1 MPTERTIH
9 VVDDD
14 AAVRHSLEQ
23 LLESMG
29 FATVSYTTPGNFL
42 LAAPHL
48 LGGCVL
54 LDVKM
59 PGISGLEVQARL
71 RTIGFVQPIIVITG
85 QGDIQT
91 AVLAMKAGA
100 FDFLEKPYE
109 DEVLLAAIEAALA
122 ASPDDHIHQA
132 VELGPTDRQAKSA
145 RAGSAGRPGCGSVE
159 QGHRLRSWT
168 ERPDRRGASSANDGA
183 TRDAPARGSDPACG
197 VGDACAAAQAALR
210 RLTAP
215 AQAAAGRAHSFLVMS
230 SCGKRSSHSS
240 TARSTIPTDR
250 GPKSLITPCRL
261 R

>member
-14 AAVRHSLEQ
+14 AAVRHSLER

-132 VELGPTDRQAKSA
+132 VDLAQRIA
-145 RAGSAGRPGCGSVE
+145 RLSPR
-159 QGHRLRSWT
+159 
-168 ERPDRRGASSANDGA
+168 EREVLDALVAGASNKVIAFGLGLSVRTVEVHRARMMERLGTRQLAEAIRLAVLA
-183 TRDAPARGSDPACG
+183 TLAPPPRPPSD
-197 VGDACAAAQAALR
+197 D
-210 RLTAP
+210 
-215 AQAAAGRAHSFLVMS
+215 
-230 SCGKRSSHSS
+230 
-240 TARSTIPTDR
+240 
-250 GPKSLITPCRL
+250 
-261 R
+261 

>member
-14 AAVRHSLEQ
+14 AAVRHSLER

-132 VELGPTDRQAKSA
+132 VDSA
-145 RAGSAGRPGCGSVE
+145 QRIA
-159 QGHRLRSWT
+159 RLSPR
-168 ERPDRRGASSANDGA
+168 EREVLDALVAGASNKVIAFGLGLSVRTVEVHRARMMERLGTRQLAEAIRLAVLA
-183 TRDAPARGSDPACG
+183 TLAPPPRPPSD
-197 VGDACAAAQAALR
+197 D
-210 RLTAP
+210 
-215 AQAAAGRAHSFLVMS
+215 
-230 SCGKRSSHSS
+230 
-240 TARSTIPTDR
+240 
-250 GPKSLITPCRL
+250 
-261 R
+261 

>member
-23 LLESMG
+23 LLGSMG
-29 FATVSYTTPGNFL
+29 FATVSYTTPDAFL

-71 RTIGFVQPIIVITG
+71 RTIGFVPPIIVITG

-132 VELGPTDRQAKSA
+132 VDSA
-145 RAGSAGRPGCGSVE
+145 QRIA
-159 QGHRLRSWT
+159 RLSPR
-168 ERPDRRGASSANDGA
+168 EREVLDALVAGASNKVIAFDLGLSVRTVEVHRARMMERLGTRQLAEAIRLAVLATLAPPPRPPSAD
-183 TRDAPARGSDPACG
+183 
-197 VGDACAAAQAALR
+197 
-210 RLTAP
+210 
-215 AQAAAGRAHSFLVMS
+215 
-230 SCGKRSSHSS
+230 
-240 TARSTIPTDR
+240 
-250 GPKSLITPCRL
+250 
-261 R
+261 

>member
-14 AAVRHSLEQ
+14 AAVRHSLER
-23 LLESMG
+23 LLGSMG
-29 FATVSYTTPGNFL
+29 LATVSYTTPGAFL

-71 RTIGFVQPIIVITG
+71 RTIGFVPPIIVITG

-109 DEVLLAAIEAALA
+109 DEVLLAAIEAALGA
-122 ASPDDHIHQA
+122 FPDDHIHQA
-132 VELGPTDRQAKSA
+132 VDSA
-145 RAGSAGRPGCGSVE
+145 QRIA
-159 QGHRLRSWT
+159 RLSPR
-168 ERPDRRGASSANDGA
+168 EREVLDALVAGASNKVIAFDLGLSVRTVEVHRARMMERLGTRQLSEAIRLAVLATLAPPPRPPSAD
-183 TRDAPARGSDPACG
+183 
-197 VGDACAAAQAALR
+197 
-210 RLTAP
+210 
-215 AQAAAGRAHSFLVMS
+215 
-230 SCGKRSSHSS
+230 
-240 TARSTIPTDR
+240 
-250 GPKSLITPCRL
+250 
-261 R
+261 

>member
-14 AAVRHSLEQ
+14 AAVRHSLER

-132 VELGPTDRQAKSA
+132 VDSA
-145 RAGSAGRPGCGSVE
+145 QRIA
-159 QGHRLRSWT
+159 RLSPR
-168 ERPDRRGASSANDGA
+168 EREVLDALVAGASNKVIAFDLGLSVRTVEVHRARMMERLGTRQLAEAIRLAVLATLAPPPRPPSAD
-183 TRDAPARGSDPACG
+183 
-197 VGDACAAAQAALR
+197 
-210 RLTAP
+210 
-215 AQAAAGRAHSFLVMS
+215 
-230 SCGKRSSHSS
+230 
-240 TARSTIPTDR
+240 
-250 GPKSLITPCRL
+250 
-261 R
+261 

>member
-14 AAVRHSLEQ
+14 AAVRNSLER
-23 LLESMG
+23 LLGSMG
-29 FATVSYTTPGNFL
+29 FATVIYATPDAFL

-48 LGGCVL
+48 SGGCVL

-71 RTIGFVQPIIVITG
+71 RTIGFVPPIIVITG

-109 DEVLLAAIEAALA
+109 DEVLLVAIEAALA

-132 VELGPTDRQAKSA
+132 VDSAQRIARLSPREREVLDALVAGAPNKVIAFDLGLSVRTVEVHRARMMERLGTRQLAEA
-145 RAGSAGRPGCGSVE
+145 I
-159 QGHRLRSWT
+159 RL
-168 ERPDRRGASSANDGA
+168 AVLA
-183 TRDAPARGSDPACG
+183 TLAPAP
-197 VGDACAAAQAALR
+197 
-210 RLTAP
+210 
-215 AQAAAGRAHSFLVMS
+215 
-230 SCGKRSSHSS
+230 RSNSE
-240 TARSTIPTDR
+240 D
-250 GPKSLITPCRL
+250 
-261 R
+261 

>member
-1 MPTERTIH
+1 MPAERTIH

-14 AAVRHSLEQ
+14 AAVHLSLER
-23 LLESMG
+23 LLGSMG
-29 FATVSYTTPGNFL
+29 FATVSYTTPGAFL
-42 LAAPHL
+42 REAPHL

-71 RTIGFVQPIIVITG
+71 RATGFVPPIIVLTG

-122 ASPDDHIHQA
+122 ASPDDHIHRA
-132 VELGPTDRQAKSA
+132 VDSAQRIAGAKSA

-159 QGHRLRSWT
+159 
-168 ERPDRRGASSANDGA
+168 
-183 TRDAPARGSDPACG
+183 
-197 VGDACAAAQAALR
+197 
-210 RLTAP
+210 
-215 AQAAAGRAHSFLVMS
+215 
-230 SCGKRSSHSS
+230 
-240 TARSTIPTDR
+240 
-250 GPKSLITPCRL
+250 
-261 R
+261 

>member
-14 AAVRHSLEQ
+14 AAVRHSLER
-23 LLESMG
+23 LLGSMG
-29 FATVSYTTPGNFL
+29 LATVSYTTPGAFL

-71 RTIGFVQPIIVITG
+71 RTIGFVPPIIVITG

-122 ASPDDHIHQA
+122 ASPDDHI
-132 VELGPTDRQAKSA
+132 RQAMDSA
-145 RAGSAGRPGCGSVE
+145 QRIA
-159 QGHRLRSWT
+159 RLSPR
-168 ERPDRRGASSANDGA
+168 EREVLDALVAGASNKVIAFDLGLSVRTVEVHRARMMERLGTRQLAEAIRLAVLATLAPPPRPPSAD
-183 TRDAPARGSDPACG
+183 
-197 VGDACAAAQAALR
+197 
-210 RLTAP
+210 
-215 AQAAAGRAHSFLVMS
+215 
-230 SCGKRSSHSS
+230 
-240 TARSTIPTDR
+240 
-250 GPKSLITPCRL
+250 
-261 R
+261 

>member
-14 AAVRHSLEQ
+14 AAVRHSLER

-132 VELGPTDRQAKSA
+132 VDSAQRIAKLSP
-145 RAGSAGRPGCGSVE
+145 R
-159 QGHRLRSWT
+159 
-168 ERPDRRGASSANDGA
+168 EREVLDALVAGASNKVIAFGLGLSVRTVEVHRARMMERLGTRQLAEAIRLAVLA
-183 TRDAPARGSDPACG
+183 TLAPPLRPPSD
-197 VGDACAAAQAALR
+197 D
-210 RLTAP
+210 
-215 AQAAAGRAHSFLVMS
+215 
-230 SCGKRSSHSS
+230 
-240 TARSTIPTDR
+240 
-250 GPKSLITPCRL
+250 
-261 R
+261 